1 MVQGG
6 SGVQRSAH
14 THVAFLPACKRP
26 LLPGV
31 AADPHTPSIAMKRA
45 LNPRK
50 NRGQSGGQSGGPA
63 AAGASSAPSP
73 GGGDAAASS
82 ATSARYQYA
91 MRQYAGAVPP
101 SSGGDGYENPMNDGH
116 VRRGYAHPAAAEGG
130 GGPQQEE
137 LPLPMA
143 EASGRRRTEAVEE
156 GHFAGE
162 GRRGTRDSYPGGGI
176 EASAYTPPTAT
187 ATATAT
193 GRASSPPI
201 SPTPSSYSYDTNDS
215 GYGDHIYASGGGS
228 QYPAMPVVPDDVYEE
243 HYGNAYV
250 GKNLKYIYPSGYQDM
265 RPRSRPWKL
274 SIGVCTLFT
283 WLTVFIVGHC
293 SDQAAEMAY
302 VDDAYMDDDA
312 YIMEVKWCGSRPLY
326 FMWVVSVLIT
336 GMSCAYCAVIG
347 YIQVR
352 DFSIAN
358 GRSQPPGL
366 GEGRSDYHVNL
377 GDASRAGGGGGGEPS
392 SYASY
397 QDGYGGG
404 NEAIYQSDG
413 TSRFWGNHIYKPTQ
427 AAVAVTSR

>member
-1 MVQGG
+1 
-6 SGVQRSAH
+6 
-14 THVAFLPACKRP
+14 
-26 LLPGV
+26 
-31 AADPHTPSIAMKRA
+31 
-45 LNPRK
+45 
-50 NRGQSGGQSGGPA
+50 
-63 AAGASSAPSP
+63 
-73 GGGDAAASS
+73 
-82 ATSARYQYA
+82 
-91 MRQYAGAVPP
+91 
-101 SSGGDGYENPMNDGH
+101 
-116 VRRGYAHPAAAEGG
+116 
-130 GGPQQEE
+130 
-137 LPLPMA
+137 
-143 EASGRRRTEAVEE
+143 
-156 GHFAGE
+156 
-162 GRRGTRDSYPGGGI
+162 
-176 EASAYTPPTAT
+176 
-187 ATATAT
+187 
-193 GRASSPPI
+193 
-201 SPTPSSYSYDTNDS
+201 
-215 GYGDHIYASGGGS
+215 
-228 QYPAMPVVPDDVYEE
+228 
-243 HYGNAYV
+243 
-250 GKNLKYIYPSGYQDM
+250 M